1 MKVVI
6 NCGIGGFGLSK
17 KAFERLIELGMTV
30 TELYEEGDNKG
41 QPINK
46 NADLWKVDNWE
57 EYNPELDSVEFGTLY
72 DFIENYQNSSKIRSN
87 SLVVRVVEELGEGAN
102 DEHSELK
109 IVEIPDN
116 TEYIICADDTGEEW
130 IAEKHRT
137 WSWRGMYASWI

>member
-6 NCGIGGFGLSK
+6 NRGIGGFGLSK

-30 TELYEEGDNKG
+30 TDLYEEGENRG

-46 NADLWKVDNWE
+46 NANLWKVDNWK
-57 EYNPELDSVEFGTLY
+57 EYNPELDSVEIGILY
-72 DFIENYQNSSKIRSN
+72 DFVENYQNSSKIRSN
-87 SLVVRVVEELGEGAN
+87 PLVIRVVEELGIEAN
-102 DEHSELK
+102 DEHSKLK

-116 TEYIICADDTGEEW
+116 VEYVICEDDTGEEW

-137 WSWRGMYASWI
+137 WS

>member
-17 KAFERLIELGMTV
+17 KAFERLIELGMII

-41 QPINK
+41 HPING
-46 NADLWKVDNWE
+46 NADLWKIDNCK
-57 EYNPELDSVEFGTLY
+57 EYNDILDIVEFVTQYNFVGR
-72 DFIENYQNSSKIRSN
+72 ESSSKIRSN
-87 SLVVRVVEELGEGAN
+87 PLVIRAVEELGIEAN
-102 DEHSELK
+102 DRHATLK

-116 TEYIICADDTGEEW
+116 VEYIICEDDTGEEW

-137 WSWRGMYASWI
+137 WS